1 MRHQATLQKLK
12 AIGKINDMEKT
23 IKVVFTDGTSPKNL
37 IKLPDGYDMKK
48 LPAWLAN
55 KYPDKTVA
63 TVDGQPLVA
72 QAASV
77 TEPELTADDAGKKT
91 GQTIKDIGIGT
102 WDAVSDVADKTWRF
116 GKGVAKGIAGYDE
129 SVKAQDDAVL
139 ERIKSIKY

>member
-1 MRHQATLQKLK
+1 
-12 AIGKINDMEKT
+12 MEKT